1 MGIFSRDNFTC
12 QYCGSRKQN
21 LTLDHVHPRHMGG
34 LHVWENLVTC
44 CSDCNHKKG
53 GKKLEL
59 SGMKLLSK
67 PKVPRYTFNY
77 LLNRPIDREDEYWSY
92 YLAAY

>member
-1 MGIFSRDNFTC
+1 
-12 QYCGSRKQN
+12 
-21 LTLDHVHPRHMGG
+21 MGG